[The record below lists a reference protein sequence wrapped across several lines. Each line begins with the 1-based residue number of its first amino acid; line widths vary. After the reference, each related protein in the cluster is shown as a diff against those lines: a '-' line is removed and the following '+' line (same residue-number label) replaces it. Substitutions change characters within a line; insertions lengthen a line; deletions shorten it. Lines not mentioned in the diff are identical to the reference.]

1 MNMEYKRTHKK
12 FTKERYLNSFKNS
25 LAGFSYSFNYEQNMI
40 VIVISAII
48 AIIAGFVFQISLL
61 EWLFI
66 ILIIGLIASTE
77 LINTS
82 IEAVVD
88 LASPKKH
95 PFAKIA
101 KDTASAAVLVYVIV
115 AIIGGLIIFV
125 PKILTMFGL

>member
-12 FTKERYLNSFKNS
+12 FTRERYQNSFKNS
-25 LAGFSYSFNYEQNMI
+25 LAGFTYSFRYEQNMI
-40 VIVISAII
+40 VIVCAACVVIL
-48 AIIAGFVFQISLL
+48 AGFLFQISFM
-61 EWLFI
+61 EWLFCI
-66 ILIIGLIASTE
+66 IIIGMIAATE
-77 LINTS
+77 LMNTA

-95 PFAKIA
+95 PIAKIA

-125 PKILTMFGL
+125 PKFLEVFF